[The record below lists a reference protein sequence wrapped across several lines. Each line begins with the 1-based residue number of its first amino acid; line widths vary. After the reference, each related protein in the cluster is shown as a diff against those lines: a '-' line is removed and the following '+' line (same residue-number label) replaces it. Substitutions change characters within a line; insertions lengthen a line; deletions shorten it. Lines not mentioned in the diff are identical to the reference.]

1 MPKLILSFKAGR
13 PLSGFSSYAEHIRQ
27 HAGSKSSATTGRALR
42 RPIVSQA
49 RLIADFPSQIPAYPK
64 SHVRSQELRIS
75 KKGFMR
81 SFANSH
87 ALAVAAI
94 LLPAA
99 LLAADV
105 DANFHNAPAA
115 AQAAKN
121 PYVGQEE
128 ASQAGKK
135 LYERN
140 CLSCHGKLG
149 KGTGNVPSLVDGK
162 LDSVTPGEVFWFIT
176 RGDKDNGMPP
186 WASLPA
192 KQRWQIVTY
201 VESVGTSQ
209 AAQESSAPPPPDLNT
224 FQLKAPPP
232 KPPFTDF
239 RYENPGT
246 VHKIT
251 VNDLPQPYATKSAFK
266 MPFPVARPANAWP
279 SAPAGFKVELYEDGL
294 DNPRT
299 LRTAPNGDIF
309 LAETDPG
316 RIRVFRGLTADG
328 KPEQSG
334 IFVSGL
340 KQPYGLAFYP
350 PGPDPQW
357 LYVGSAAEVVRFSY
371 HNGDLQASG
380 SPQHIADLP
389 DRGWFGHRT
398 RAVEFSRD
406 GKRMFVAVGSASNVD
421 DPDTSPREKDRADI
435 LACDPE
441 NCVLSVYAYGI
452 RNAGGGIGV
461 NPQTGELWCSVN
473 ERDALGDNLVP
484 DYITHVQEGGF
495 YGWPWWYIGAHQDPR
510 HPGKHPELKD
520 KVIVPDVLL
529 QPHNASLE
537 FTFYQG
543 QQFPVGYKGDIFAS
557 EHGSWNK
564 AVRAGYEVI
573 RVPLHQTGHA
583 SGEYEDFLT
592 GFVLPDGN
600 VWGRPVGVTVAP
612 DGSLLVSDDG
622 SNSVW
627 RVSYT
632 GK

>member
-1 MPKLILSFKAGR
+1 
-13 PLSGFSSYAEHIRQ
+13 
-27 HAGSKSSATTGRALR
+27 
-42 RPIVSQA
+42 
-49 RLIADFPSQIPAYPK
+49 
-64 SHVRSQELRIS
+64 
-75 KKGFMR
+75 MR
-81 SFANSH
+81 SFANSR
-87 ALAVAAI
+87 ALAAAAI

-105 DANFHNAPAA
+105 DTKFHNAPAS
-115 AQAAKN
+115 AQVAKN
-121 PYVGQEE
+121 PYAGQEE
-128 ASQAGKK
+128 AARVGKK
-135 LYERN
+135 LYARN
-140 CLSCHGKLG
+140 CLSCHGKMG

-176 RGDKDNGMPP
+176 RGDKDNGMPA

-201 VESVGTSQ
+201 VASMATSQ
-209 AAQESSAPPPPDLNT
+209 AAQEASAPPPPDMNT
-224 FQLKAPPP
+224 SKLKAPPP
-232 KPPFTDF
+232 TPPFTDF
-239 RYENPGT
+239 RYEKPGT
-246 VHKIT
+246 FHKIT
-251 VNDLPQPYATKSAFK
+251 VNDLPQPYATKSAYNS
-266 MPFPVARPANAWP
+266 PDLVARPENVWP
-279 SAPAGFKVELYEDGL
+279 SAPAGFKVELYGAGL

-316 RIRVFRGLTADG
+316 RIRVFRGLTAGG
-328 KPEQSG
+328 KPEQSA

-350 PGPDPQW
+350 SGSDPQW
-357 LYVGSAAEVVRFSY
+357 LYVGSAAEVVRFPY

-380 SPQHIADLP
+380 SPQHISDLP

-406 GKRMFVAVGSASNVD
+406 GRRMFVAVGSASNVD
-421 DPDTSPREKDRADI
+421 DPDTTPREKDRADI
-435 LACDPE
+435 LVCDPE

-452 RNAGGGIGV
+452 RNAGGGIAV

-510 HPGKHPELKD
+510 HQGKHPELKD

-529 QPHNASLE
+529 QSHNASLE
-537 FTFYQG
+537 FTFYEG
-543 QQFPVGYKGDIFAS
+543 QQFPTGYKGDIFAS

-564 AVRAGYEVI
+564 AVRVGYEVI
-573 RVPLHQTGHA
+573 RVPLHQTGRA

-600 VWGRPVGVTVAP
+600 VWGRPVGITVAS